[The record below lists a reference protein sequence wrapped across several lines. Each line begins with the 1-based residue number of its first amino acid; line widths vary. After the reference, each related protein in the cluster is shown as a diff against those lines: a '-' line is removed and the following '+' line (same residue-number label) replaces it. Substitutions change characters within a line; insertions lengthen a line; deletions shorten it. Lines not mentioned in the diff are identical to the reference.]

1 MFINLLFLL
10 GLFPP
15 IYDYYYPINIFF
27 LYLDVLFCLKL
38 VFTGLFMSLIEHSF
52 TFVAIPLH
60 NQIDFCNYYIFDR
73 NYYCFELIA
82 LCHLLDLCLVIF
94 WTKRV
99 NIIFQIPA
107 LVSILS
113 SARSVPSFTEK
124 KGIGVVN
131 HHLPFGV

>member
-1 MFINLLFLL
+1 MFINLLLLL
-10 GLFPP
+10 GLFSP
-15 IYDYYYPINIFF
+15 IYDYYYPINLFF
-27 LYLDVLFCLKL
+27 NLEVLFCLKP

-60 NQIDFCNYYIFDR
+60 NQIDSCNYYIFGR

-82 LCHLLDLCLVIF
+82 LCHLLNLCLVIF

-99 NIIFQIPA
+99 NIISRIPA